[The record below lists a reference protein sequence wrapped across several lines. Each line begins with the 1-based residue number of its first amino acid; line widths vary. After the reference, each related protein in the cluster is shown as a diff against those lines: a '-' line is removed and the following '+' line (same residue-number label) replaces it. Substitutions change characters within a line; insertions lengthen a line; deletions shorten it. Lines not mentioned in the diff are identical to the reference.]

1 MKIKLIAIG
10 KTDEKFLEEGI
21 EKYLK
26 RLKHYHP
33 FEFIII
39 PDIKQGGKL
48 QAEQLKEAEGKL
60 ILQKVQ
66 EGDFLI
72 LLDDKGKHYSS
83 PEFAAFLQKKLNTVT
98 TNLIFVI
105 GGAFGFSAEVYQRA
119 NDKLSLSKMTFS
131 HQMVRLF
138 FTEQLY
144 RGFTILR
151 GEKYHH
157 E

>member
-10 KTDEKFLEEGI
+10 KTDEAFLDEGI

-33 FEFIII
+33 FEFTII
-39 PDIKQGGKL
+39 PDIKQGGKYT
-48 QAEQLKEAEGKL
+48 ADNLKEAEGKL
-60 ILQKVQ
+60 ILQKIQ
-66 EGDFLI
+66 EGDHVI
-72 LLDDKGKHYSS
+72 LLDEKGKMFTSAEY
-83 PEFAAFLQKKLNTVT
+83 AAFLQKKLNVVN
-98 TNLIFVI
+98 TNLVFVI
-105 GGAFGFSAEVYQRA
+105 GGAFGFSEAVYQRA
-119 NDKLSLSKMTFS
+119 NEKIALSKMTFS

-138 FTEQLY
+138 FIEQLY

>member
-10 KTDEKFLEEGI
+10 KTDEAFLEEGI

-33 FEFIII
+33 VEFIVI
-39 PDIKQGGKL
+39 PDIKQGGKYT
-48 QAEQLKEAEGKL
+48 ADNLKEAEGKL

-66 EGDFLI
+66 EGDYLI
-72 LLDDKGKHYSS
+72 LLDDKGKMFTSS
-83 PEFAAFLQKKLNTVT
+83 EFAAFLQKKLNSVT

-105 GGAFGFSAEVYQRA
+105 GGAFGFSPAVYQRA
-119 NDKLSLSKMTFS
+119 NEKLSLSKMTFS

-144 RGFTILR
+144 RGFSILR

>member
-26 RLKHYHP
+26 RLKHYHS
-33 FEFIII
+33 FELIII
-39 PDIKQGGKL
+39 PDIKQGSKFISDN
-48 QAEQLKEAEGKL
+48 LKEAEGKL

-66 EGDFLI
+66 EGDFVI
-72 LLDDKGKHYSS
+72 LLDEKGKTFTSS
-83 PEFAAFLQKKLNTVT
+83 EFAVFLQKKLNTVT

-105 GGAFGFSAEVYQRA
+105 GGAFGFSPAVYERA
-119 NDKLSLSKMTFS
+119 NEKISLSKMTFS